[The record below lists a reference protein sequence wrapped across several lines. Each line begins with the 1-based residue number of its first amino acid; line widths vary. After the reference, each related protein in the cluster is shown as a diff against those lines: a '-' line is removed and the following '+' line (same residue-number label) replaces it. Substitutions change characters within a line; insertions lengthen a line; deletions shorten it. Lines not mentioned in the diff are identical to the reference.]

1 MTDSS
6 LNTFEAQQQGRPTG
20 PLVRGY
26 EVVIGFETHA
36 QLSTASKI
44 FSRAS
49 TAFGAE
55 PNTQACAVD
64 MALPGTLP
72 VMNRGAVERAIRLG
86 LALGSTIAPRSVFA
100 RKNYFYPDLPKGYQ
114 ISQFEIPVVQGGAV
128 SFFVGDEP
136 RTVRLVRAHLEE
148 DAGKSLHEDFVGQSG
163 IDLNRAG
170 TPLLEIVTEP
180 DMRSTAEAVAYARE
194 LHKLV
199 TWIGICDG
207 NMQEGSFRCDANVSV
222 RKPGDRLG
230 TRREIK
236 NLNSFKFMQQA
247 IDYEIRW
254 QIEELEDGRAVQQAT
269 VLFDPDTGETRAMR
283 TKEDAADYRYFPDPD
298 LPPLVIAP
306 EWIER
311 VRGEMPELPRAMAER
326 YVQSHGLSAYDAAQL
341 TQSVALARYFDA
353 VVAAGATPKLASN
366 WIQGEI
372 SKRLNAQEIG
382 IERTPVSADQLAGLI
397 GRIADGTISN
407 NAARQLLDALWK
419 AGSVTTASAHVA
431 DSDDVLVATG
441 NVESIDAMIDRLGL
455 RQMND
460 SSALESI
467 VDEVLGKNEKNIAEY
482 RAGKDK
488 AFNALVGQVMKASQG
503 KANPAQVNALLKAR
517 LDG

>member
-1 MTDSS
+1 MSET

-20 PLVRGY
+20 PLVQGY
-26 EVVIGFETHA
+26 EVIIGFETHS

-64 MALPGTLP
+64 LALPGTLP
-72 VMNRGAVERAIRLG
+72 VMNQGAVERAIKLG

-128 SFFVGDEP
+128 SFFLGEEQK
-136 RTVRLVRAHLEE
+136 TVRLVRAHLEE
-148 DAGKSLHEDFVGQSG
+148 DAGKSLHENFIGQSG

-194 LHKLV
+194 LHKIV

-222 RKPGDRLG
+222 RRPGQPLG

-254 QIEELEDGRAVQQAT
+254 QIEEIEDGRRIQQAT
-269 VLFDPDTGETRAMR
+269 VLFDPDSGETRAMR

-298 LPPLVIAP
+298 LPPLTIGAD
-306 EWIER
+306 WIER
-311 VRGEMPELPRAMAER
+311 VRAEMPELPRAMAER
-326 YVQSHGLSAYDAAQL
+326 YVTTHGLSAYDAAQL
-341 TQSVALARYFDA
+341 TQSLALAHYFDA
-353 VVAAGATPKLASN
+353 AVAAGAAPKLASN
-366 WIQGEI
+366 WITGEI
-372 SKRLNAQEIG
+372 ARRLNAQDLAIG
-382 IERTPVSADQLAGLI
+382 EAPVKAAQLAKLVARI
-397 GRIADGTISN
+397 GDDTISN
-407 NAARQLLDALWK
+407 SAARQVFDALWTGE
-419 AGSVTTASAHVA
+419 GSDVDAVIEARGLKQM
-431 DSDDVLVATG
+431 SDTG
-441 NVESIDAMIDRLGL
+441 
-455 RQMND
+455 
-460 SSALESI
+460 ALETI
-467 VDEVLGKNEKNIAEY
+467 VDGVLATNQKNIDEY

-503 KANPAQVNALLKAR
+503 KANPAQVNALLKKK
-517 LDG
+517 LG

>member
-1 MTDSS
+1 MSK
-6 LNTFEAQQQGRPTG
+6 
-20 PLVRGY
+20 LVQGY

-36 QLSTASKI
+36 QLSTQSKI

-64 MALPGTLP
+64 LALPGTLP
-72 VMNRGAVERAIRLG
+72 VMNVGAVERAIEFG
-86 LALGSTIAPRSVFA
+86 LAVNAHIAERSVFA

-114 ISQFEIPVVQGGAV
+114 ISQFEIPVLQGGEV
-128 SFFVGDEP
+128 SFFLEEGKETI
-136 RTVRLVRAHLEE
+136 RKTVRLVRAHLEE

-180 DMRSTAEAVAYARE
+180 DMRSSDEAVAYAKE
-194 LHKLV
+194 LHKIV

-222 RKPGDRLG
+222 RKPGAELG

-247 IDYEIRW
+247 IDYEVRW
-254 QIEELEDGRAVQQAT
+254 QIEQIEDGHAIQQAT

-298 LPPLVIAP
+298 LPPLCVGRD
-306 EWIER
+306 WVER
-311 VRGEMPELPRAMAER
+311 VKSEMAELPRVMAER
-326 YVQSHGLSAYDAAQL
+326 FVTQYKLPEYDATTL
-341 TQSVALARYFDA
+341 TQSKAMAAYFET
-353 VVAAGATPKLASN
+353 AAQVCEQPKLASN
-366 WIQGEI
+366 WVMGEV
-372 SKRLNAQEIG
+372 SRRLNTNDGGFDTI
-382 IERTPVSADQLAGLI
+382 PVSATQLGALI
-397 GRIADGTISN
+397 VRIHDNTISN
-407 NAARQLLDALWK
+407 NAAKDVFDTLWNDAATSSTDK
-419 AGSVTTASAHVA
+419 AAALQQVDAVI
-431 DSDDVLVATG
+431 DVK
-441 NVESIDAMIDRLGL
+441 GL
-455 RQMND
+455 KQMND
-460 SSALESI
+460 SGALEAI
-467 VDEVLGKNEKNIAEY
+467 IDEVLAANPDNVAQF

-488 AFNALVGQVMKASQG
+488 AFNALVGQAMKASKG
-503 KANPAQVNALLKAR
+503 KANPAQVNEMLKKK
-517 LDG
+517 LS